1 MPAPQIRAKNRS
13 KRTKTVNF
21 FEETP
26 LTPEEVE
33 RRLQELEAKY
43 HLSSEDFRTG
53 EHAEVSEDDQFE
65 WLAYL
70 DSRRQVQ
77 AMQEDLHRAY
87 LSHLSQQ
94 RLPDSRPWTEEQF
107 QFAA

>member
-1 MPAPQIRAKNRS
+1 MPAPEIRAKNRS
-13 KRTKTVNF
+13 KRTKIVDF

-43 HLSSEDFRTG
+43 HLSSEEFRTG

-70 DSRRQVQ
+70 DSRGQMARTQNQAPSRQGCGWRVTV
-77 AMQEDLHRAY
+77 
-87 LSHLSQQ
+87 
-94 RLPDSRPWTEEQF
+94 PTEGGSV
-107 QFAA
+107 